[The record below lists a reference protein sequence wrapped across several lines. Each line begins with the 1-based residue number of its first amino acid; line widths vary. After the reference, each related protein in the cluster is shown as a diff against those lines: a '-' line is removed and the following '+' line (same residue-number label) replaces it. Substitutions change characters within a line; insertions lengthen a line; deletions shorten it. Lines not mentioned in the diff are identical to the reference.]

1 MEGEEG
7 LAAIQAQLLNE
18 RSKLIVELG
27 LDGGL
32 AEQKQMAGAAKEA
45 RKRGA
50 AKKDKSSS
58 AEPVM
63 ARRSLR

>member
-1 MEGEEG
+1 MEGEG

-32 AEQKQMAGAAKEA
+32 AEQKQIAGAAKEA
-45 RKRGA
+45 RKRGAA